1 MAGLTFVYLSYSLGL
16 LGFHTLL
23 LTPSYTLPAAVLTPP
38 ARLRAAP
45 PLPAA
50 SCSACS
56 AAHCSSTSD
65 ASDSQESSRSTST
78 HTLIPATVSG
88 TVRRCRSRH
97 GRRSS
102 VTSFPPERLDGGIAL
117 FGSLAA
123 AAALIGAVAGG
134 FLLGVIGAS
143 AVFALNAASFVPQM
157 VVIARLHP
165 KERPPQPPTHHDLR
179 RALRVIRT
187 DPKLR
192 LGFQEPHCGQPLAA
206 PLFKL
211 LPAIAEQ
218 VDAGAHI
225 LGLLTAMVSLGGM
238 AVAGAMVRL
247 RRRYGRGLVVMMG
260 MLVPATALIGLGISN
275 VFLDGYA
282 LFPAGD
288 RRIDRPRALRW
299 PRRRRALVARDV
311 GRTEELRGIDLRRVR
326 HRLHGN
332 RARRRRHPRPSV

>member
-1 MAGLTFVYLSYSLGL
+1 
-16 LGFHTLL
+16 
-23 LTPSYTLPAAVLTPP
+23 
-38 ARLRAAP
+38 
-45 PLPAA
+45 
-50 SCSACS
+50 
-56 AAHCSSTSD
+56 
-65 ASDSQESSRSTST
+65 
-78 HTLIPATVSG
+78 VSG
-88 TVRRCRSRH
+88 TIAAL
-97 GRRSS
+97 
-102 VTSFPPERLDGGIAL
+102 SFPAWKAFERDVIPPEQLDGAIAL

-157 VVIARLHP
+157 VVIAHLHP

-192 LGFQEPHCGQPLAA
+192 LGFRSLIAVSLLAA

-218 VDAGAHI
+218 VDDGAHI

-260 MLVPATALIGLGISN
+260 MLVAATAMIALGISN

-282 LFPAGD
+282 LFPPVIA
-288 RRIDRPRALRW
+288 ALIILGLSVGLADA
-299 PRRRRALVARDV
+299 ALSSLVTSDAP
-311 GRTEELRGIDLRRVR
+311 EELEGSIFAVYAIVFMAIGPVGAVILAQVSEHIDVYVLMAICGVVLMLLGLADR
-326 HRLHGN
+326 HPGGEPSTGDASVSTFGGLLLHGILH
-332 RARRRRHPRPSV
+332 REVDLHPHHRGAGIRSR